1 MHVQIFYAVK
11 TKYFFAGTCQI
22 LPYYLPLLL
31 SLSWASYLNLTLHSI
46 FPNVTEI
53 CKLKCWA
60 LCWIIGYWNLNSNI
74 LPSTYLATTTN
85 TPAHNKYIVHSS
97 EERVEW
103 ESAVLESVKISFW
116 QFWHW
121 CISFGEG
128 PYWRLLLVLVAAA
141 TLNKEKGKRWSN
153 TDRTVA
159 HNAG

>member
-1 MHVQIFYAVK
+1 MHVQIFDAVK

-22 LPYYLPLLL
+22 LPYFLPLLL

-103 ESAVLESVKISFW
+103 ESAVLELESVKNSCW

-121 CISFGEG
+121 CTYIVWRRPLLASSISISGRSQQGEG
-128 PYWRLLLVLVAAA
+128 KSMSKW
-141 TLNKEKGKRWSN
+141 
-153 TDRTVA
+153 
-159 HNAG
+159 

>member
-1 MHVQIFYAVK
+1 MFKYLMLWRQNIFLLDHVRYCCIAS
-11 TKYFFAGTCQI
+11 
-22 LPYYLPLLL
+22 LLRSL

-97 EERVEW
+97 GERVEW
-103 ESAVLESVKISFW
+103 ESVVLESVKISCW

-121 CISFGEG
+121 CTSFGEG
-128 PYWRLLLVLVAAA
+128 PYWRLLLVLVG
-141 TLNKEKGKRWSN
+141 TLNKEKGNRCLN
-153 TDRTVA
+153 GQTLIEM
-159 HNAG
+159 

>member
-1 MHVQIFYAVK
+1 MHVQIFDAVK
-11 TKYFFAGTCQI
+11 TKYFFAGICQI
-22 LPYYLPLLL
+22 LPYCLPLLL

-103 ESAVLESVKISFW
+103 ESAVLELESVKNNCW
-116 QFWHW
+116 QFWHTL
-121 CISFGEG
+121 FGEG
-128 PYWRLLLVLVAAA
+128 PYWRLLLVLVAA
-141 TLNKEKGKRWSN
+141 LNKEKGNRCLNGK
-153 TDRTVA
+153 TLIEL
-159 HNAG
+159 

>member
-1 MHVQIFYAVK
+1 MFKYLK
-11 TKYFFAGTCQI
+11 TKYFFAGTCYI
-22 LPYYLPLLL
+22 LPYCLPPSL

-103 ESAVLESVKISFW
+103 ESAVLELESVKNNCW

-121 CISFGEG
+121 CTYIVWRRSLLASSISISGRSQRGEG
-128 PYWRLLLVLVAAA
+128 NRCLNGK
-141 TLNKEKGKRWSN
+141 TLIEL
-153 TDRTVA
+153 
-159 HNAG
+159 